1 MEHAETIKSNANTLR
16 TLLAKRLGLKRG
28 SLTRRV
34 SKAGRRL
41 PSGVLRDISIV
52 AEAEKMARN
61 PRLAKRL
68 DSNATKSAFDRAS
81 AHLKAID
88 VADRRKGLALSVMG
102 SMAFNLLA
110 AVTLLIVVLRWRGLI

>member
-1 MEHAETIKSNANTLR
+1 MEHAETIKSNANALR

-110 AVTLLIVVLRWRGLI
+110 AVTLLIVVLRWRDLI

>member
-1 MEHAETIKSNANTLR
+1 MEHAETIKSNANALR

>member
-110 AVTLLIVVLRWRGLI
+110 AVTLLIVVLRWRDLI